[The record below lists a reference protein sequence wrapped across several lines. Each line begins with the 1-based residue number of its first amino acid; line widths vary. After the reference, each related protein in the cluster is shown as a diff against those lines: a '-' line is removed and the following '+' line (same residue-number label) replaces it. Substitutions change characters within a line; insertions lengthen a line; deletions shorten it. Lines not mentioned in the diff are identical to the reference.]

1 MQQQSDAVFMMRPA
15 AFDFNPETAPSN
27 AFQQEGD
34 STHVLEKVCAE
45 FDAMVA
51 RLRENGIH
59 VFVFEDTLLPKK
71 PDAIFPNNWISL
83 HHDGRVVLYTM
94 LAKNRRTERRIDIL
108 EKIQTDFVIKQLID
122 ISDGETE
129 EVFLEGTG
137 SIVFD
142 HQKKIAF
149 ACRSP
154 RTNENLLKKLCAEVG
169 YTAHCF
175 DAFDSAGKA
184 IYHTN
189 VLMAIGKNWSV
200 CCLDSV
206 HEKDRERLKNQL
218 ENNGSLVEISFEQM
232 NHFAGNMLG
241 LSSASGDFIVLS
253 QSAFDAL
260 NMQQKEQLKRAA
272 KLLPIA
278 IPTIEKHG
286 GGSVRCMLAEV
297 FLPKKEK
304 E

>member
-1 MQQQSDAVFMMRPA
+1 MQQQSDAIFMIRPA
-15 AFDFNPETAPSN
+15 AFGFNPETAASN
-27 AFQQEGD
+27 AFQQKGNSENI
-34 STHVLEKVCAE
+34 LEKVWVE

-51 RLRENGIH
+51 CLCENGINVT
-59 VFVFEDTLLPKK
+59 VFNDTALPKK
-71 PDAIFPNNWISL
+71 PDAIFPNNWVSL
-83 HHDGRVVLYTM
+83 HHNGRVVLYPM

-108 EKIQTDFVIKQLID
+108 EKLQTEFTIKQLID
-122 ISDGETE
+122 ISDEETE

-149 ACRSP
+149 ACLSP
-154 RTNENLLKKLCAEVG
+154 RTNENLLQQLCTEIG
-169 YTAHCF
+169 YAAFCF
-175 DAFDSAGKA
+175 DAFTTSGKA

-189 VLMAIGKNWSV
+189 VLLAIGKNWSV
-200 CCLDSV
+200 CCLESV
-206 HEKDRERLKNQL
+206 HEKDRERLKYQL

-232 NHFAGNMLG
+232 HHFAGNMLG

-260 NMQQKEQLKRAA
+260 HDMQKQQLSNAG

-286 GGSVRCMLAEV
+286 GGSVRCMMAEI

-304 E
+304 